1 MLQIPSITI
10 DKADSWSIL
19 EGMLEHARQP
29 CSIVICSFSVTD
41 GWIRRLLK
49 LKNEGKVTHITL
61 VLDFAVMTRHR
72 EIILFLTNV
81 ADKVYLNNSHA
92 KLIYVVNDT
101 FEAVAVMSANATMNY
116 RIETFYITNREAEIF
131 VIKEDLKK
139 IYDNSISITGSTGT
153 GRIVL

>member
-1 MLQIPSITI
+1 MLKIPSITI

-19 EGMLEHARQP
+19 EGMLEHAGQP

-61 VLDFAVMTRHR
+61 VMDFAVMTRHR

-81 ADKVYLNNSHA
+81 VDKVYLNNSHA
-92 KLIYVVNDT
+92 KLIYVTNEC

-116 RIETFYITNREAEIF
+116 RIETFYVTDRIDEVS

-139 IYDNSISITGSTGT
+139 IYDNSVSITGSTGT

>member
-10 DKADSWSIL
+10 NKADSWSIL

-41 GWIRRLLK
+41 GWIRRLWNLK
-49 LKNEGKVTHITL
+49 RDGKVTDITV
-61 VLDFAVMTRHR
+61 VLDYAVMTRHR

-81 ADKVYLNNSHA
+81 ADKVYLNNTHA
-92 KLIYVVNDT
+92 KLIYVACEG
-101 FEAVAVMSANATMNY
+101 FESVAVMSANATMNY
-116 RIETFYITNREAEIF
+116 RIETYYVTDRMDEIEA
-131 VIKEDLKK
+131 IKEDLKK